1 MAWVRGNTLRIVYLV
16 GRNGVWS
23 LVLAVLLAGHPA
35 LAVEHASEDDEQSL
49 DAQNQATAPDKRVL
63 DRARELIDGNQAKQA
78 YDLLAPR
85 EYDWSGDPEYD
96 YLLGT
101 AALASG
107 RADEAVMP
115 LERAIADD
123 PDNAATRL
131 ALARAYFHTGDHEI
145 ARTELG
151 YLGRQDFPHDGYA
164 DIYGPTTVDRRD
176 AGPRRTRFRY
186 YVAMDTGYDSNAN
199 AGTDKNAFLGVALNS
214 NNVEKDSAYVAVSN
228 GGILNV
234 PLSQKW
240 DYDLRFNFAN
250 RRNLSA
256 TFANTDRIG
265 LNNEFLWRSDITR
278 LKFGVGLHT
287 AYLDSRAPYDGDHVQ
302 SGLTLDFGARWLL
315 GDNRAWQIGTDVV
328 AATARHTSRI
338 RVFDV
343 DQYLA
348 AFAMDYLGRGQ
359 RPSFGF
365 AVFVGDAHARQSGSP
380 YGRNQYGARYTMSWP
395 VGYPNEMFYHFGVS
409 RSNYDG
415 QFFGR
420 HRNDMQY
427 STGLSSVIYVFPSR
441 NWSLVPH
448 LTYIQNQSDVS
459 LFEYKRTEIGLAFR
473 WVSDWW

>member
-1 MAWVRGNTLRIVYLV
+1 MDRDKVLSSLGLA
-16 GRNGVWS
+16 GRVGVWS
-23 LVLAVLLAGHPA
+23 LLVGMMLIGQAAWS
-35 LAVEHASEDDEQSL
+35 VEHTSEEEGDSPEAQGQSS
-49 DAQNQATAPDKRVL
+49 TVDKRVL
-63 DRARELIDGNQAKQA
+63 DHARGLIDRNQARQA
-78 YDLLAPR
+78 YDLLAPH
-85 EYDWSGDPEYD
+85 EYKWSGDPEYD
-96 YLLGT
+96 YLLGA
-101 AALASG
+101 AALESG

-123 PDNAATRL
+123 PNNAAARL
-131 ALARAYFHTGDHEI
+131 ALARAYYYTGDQET
-145 ARTELG
+145 ARSELG

-164 DIYGPTTVDRRD
+164 DLYGATRADQRD
-176 AGPRRTRFRY
+176 SGPRRTRFRY

-214 NNVEKDSAYVAVSN
+214 KNVEKDSAYAAVSN

-240 DYDLRFNFAN
+240 DYDLRFNFAQ

-287 AYLDSRAPYDGDHVQ
+287 AYLDSRVPYDGDHVQ

-315 GDNRAWQIGTDVV
+315 GDSRAWQIGTDVV

-359 RPSFGF
+359 RPSYGF

-448 LTYIQNQSDVS
+448 LTYIQNQSDIS
-459 LFEYKRTEIGLAFR
+459 LYEYKRTEIGLAFR
-473 WVSDWW
+473 WISDWW